1 MRGMKTTPAARHTLA
16 RLPRFASLDPHELDT
31 RVNTLLD
38 EHRAR
43 LTTLAAQPDSASW
56 DSVMAPLEA
65 MDDALQQLFGP
76 FSHLHGVADSETL
89 RAVYNDCL
97 AAITTYSS
105 ELAQHA
111 GIAAC
116 YRHVREGSEYDALPP
131 ARRKVIDNA
140 LRDFR
145 LGGIDLPPAAQAR
158 VKTLKVELARLAT
171 RFEENV
177 LDATQAFRL
186 NIRDEG
192 RLAGLPEGVKALA
205 RQNAER
211 ADEPGWTLTLDFPCF
226 QPAMAHLD
234 DRELRHALYE
244 AYATRASDAGPLAGS
259 HDNGEVM
266 REILTRRQA
275 LARELGYA
283 DYAELS
289 LVTKMAPST
298 DAVIDFLREL
308 AARARP
314 AGERELAELRAF
326 AARELGLESL
336 AAWDVGWAAEK
347 LRKQRYDLSQEDLR
361 PYFPVAQVIDGM
373 LAVAARVFGVRFER
387 VEDVETWHP
396 EVSFHAIVGDDDAPI
411 GFFYLDLYARERKRP
426 GAWMDECLVRWQ
438 HGDSR
443 QLPVAYLVCNFTP
456 TVAGRPSLL
465 THDEVTTL
473 FHEFGHGLH
482 HMLTRVDRP
491 AVAGING
498 VPWDAVEL
506 PSQFLE
512 NWCWEREA
520 LDLISAHHESGEP
533 LPDALFERLLETRR
547 FHAAMQTLRQVEFAL
562 FDFRLHREF
571 DEDTDIQALLD
582 SVRAEVAVV
591 TPPPWNRFQHS
602 FAHIFAGGYAAGYY
616 SYKWAEVLAADAF
629 ARFEEEGVFNTDTG
643 RAFRETILEN
653 GGAEDAMDL
662 FKRFRGREPRI
673 DALLRQ
679 AGLNA

>member
-111 GIAAC
+111 GLAAC

-140 LRDFR
+140 LRDFH

-387 VEDVETWHP
+387 IEDVETWHP
-396 EVSFHAIVGDDDAPI
+396 EVSFHAIVDDDDAPI